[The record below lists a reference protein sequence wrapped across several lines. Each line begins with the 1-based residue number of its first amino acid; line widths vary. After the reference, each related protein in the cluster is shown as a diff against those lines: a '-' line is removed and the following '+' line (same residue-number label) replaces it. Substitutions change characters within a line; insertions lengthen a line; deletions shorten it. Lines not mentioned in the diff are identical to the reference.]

1 MDYRRLSKYPF
12 HKDAQEWIRQQ
23 GVSLTEVLTND
34 AYERV
39 KAEGLNRVM
48 QCMEEAG
55 LGDMSATREDDL
67 LRKVL
72 SYPIARMLVSAVGD
86 ILLIRRYALREADA
100 AHEHMVREDTGFLQE
115 LGADELDMPGELVD
129 GGELKVHFTDYLK
142 NASAIR
148 DRAWKL
154 YNQDL
159 RDGWVTLPRER
170 YVRLLQEALRNRIE
184 SELPL
189 EVNEQ
194 ILEALDEEIKTLVEG
209 VDRLRASIQKESYGE
224 FSMEYL
230 APCMRELLGKV
241 QSGVNIPHVARFA
254 LTAFLYHVGLDADDI
269 IDLFRVSPDFKED
282 IASYQV
288 RHIGGDIS
296 GTRYTPPSCST
307 MVTYGICTRDKACEG
322 MGHPLTFYYR
332 RQKQAERESGKTPPT
347 PEVKAEE
354 EGPEE
359 VDAGGG

>member
-1 MDYRRLSKYPF
+1 
-12 HKDAQEWIRQQ
+12 
-23 GVSLTEVLTND
+23 
-34 AYERV
+34 
-39 KAEGLNRVM
+39 M
-48 QCMEEAG
+48 QCMEETG
-55 LGDMSATREDDL
+55 LGDMSVTREADL

-86 ILLIRRYALREADA
+86 ILLIRRYALREAEA
-100 AHEHMVREDTGFLQE
+100 SYEHMIREDPEFLQE
-115 LGADELDMPGELVD
+115 MGTEELGMPGELVD
-129 GGELKVHFTDYLK
+129 GRDFRVHFTDYLK

-159 RDGWVTLPRER
+159 KDGWVYLPKEK

-189 EVNEQ
+189 EVNEE
-194 ILEALDEEIKTLVEG
+194 ILEALDDEIKRVVEG
-209 VDRLRASIQKESYGE
+209 VDRLRSSIQKESYGE

-241 QSGVNIPHVARFA
+241 QTGINIPHVARFA

-307 MVTYGICTRDKACEG
+307 MITYGICIRDKSCEG

-347 PEVKAEE
+347 PEVRAEE
-354 EGPEE
+354 ASPEE
-359 VDAGGG
+359 VEAGGG